1 MKERQE
7 LFTIGEIARRVGV
20 TRRMILNYEE
30 RGLVCPDVKKGDAG
44 NRYYTIDT
52 VSYTHLT
59 LPTNSLV

>member
-30 RGLVCPDVKKGDAG
+30 R
-44 NRYYTIDT
+44 
-52 VSYTHLT
+52 
-59 LPTNSLV
+59 